1 MAKQLINELEKAAQI
16 ILVSIYSIK
25 TILLKVINKC
35 IH

>member
-1 MAKQLINELEKAAQI
+1 MAEQLISELEKAAQI

-25 TILLKVINKC
+25 IILLKVINKC